1 MYFDEADTL
10 TKTFAPQFIKTRYDV
25 LCSVL
30 YVFKKQPVFGI
41 FLSTAMRLAPQ
52 PAPTGRL
59 APSARIPIE
68 IKLIQA
74 PITETPFDCSPD
86 LPVDPNSLTLDQIS
100 KISFMARFGR
110 PLYVLCLIPYQC
122 IILELELELEL
133 NFVDAGFGP

>member
-1 MYFDEADTL
+1 MYFDEAGTL

-30 YVFKKQPVFGI
+30 SVFKKQPVFGI

-110 PLYVLCLIPYQC
+110 PLYVLCIIPYQC
-122 IILELELELEL
+122 IILELEL